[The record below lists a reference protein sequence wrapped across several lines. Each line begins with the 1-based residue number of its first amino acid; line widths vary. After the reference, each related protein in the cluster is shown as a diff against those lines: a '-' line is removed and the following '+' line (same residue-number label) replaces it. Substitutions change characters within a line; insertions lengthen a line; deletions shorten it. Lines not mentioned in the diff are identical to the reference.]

1 MQLKVGGYFFY
12 FKRRTLFYY
21 GLALF
26 AVYFLYCLPER
37 LFDTPKSTVIISAEG
52 DLLNA
57 KIADDG
63 QWRFPAIDSV
73 PYKFE
78 QAIIAFEDEEFHSHW
93 GVDFTSIARA
103 MYQNFTA
110 GKIVSGGSTLTMQ
123 VARMSRN
130 SDRTLLNKFIE
141 MIWAYRLEVRYSK
154 KEILQHYVSN
164 APFGGNVVGLEAA
177 SWRYYQLPP
186 HQLSWSQNAT
196 LAVLPNAPGLIH
208 PGKNR
213 NVLKKKRD
221 FVLKKLYE
229 NEVIDSMTYI
239 LSTEEPLVAAPNP
252 LPMLADHLLQKVLVD
267 GRAGER
273 IQTTLNANLQEKMTQ
288 LLRRHQHRLD
298 KNYIHNAALLIIDTK
313 ENKVRSYIGNSAT
326 AKEHDPYVNVI
337 HARRSTGSL
346 LKPFLYSAMMQEG
359 QIHNDMLIPDVPLR
373 FDNFA
378 PKNFDKTHDGAV
390 PVKDAL
396 SRSLNIPAVHLLE
409 EYGVE
414 KFLYLL
420 QQLDQRYVDNT
431 ADHYGLSLILGGAES
446 SLWDVCHAYAGM
458 VKTLSLHNATNKY
471 STTTWNPVD
480 WELSASRD
488 TTLTRSSTKLDAG
501 AIFEVFEAMLN
512 VNRPAAESSWQNFS
526 SSRKVAWKTGTSF
539 GNRDAWAIGCT
550 PRYVVGVWVGNASG
564 EGRPGLIGSST
575 AGPILFDVFSALS
588 QDVKWFTAP
597 FDELT
602 KIKICKQSGHRAAED
617 CDQIKEV
624 QVHKNALRSPS
635 CTYHQTILTDQ
646 QERFRYNIQCVN
658 GQDTK
663 LVTRFVLPALQGWY
677 YQTTHPSYRGLP
689 PFHPTCQSQSSQQD
703 FAIVYPKQGANIVGI
718 RDLDGDKNE
727 IVLEAAHQNS
737 SSTLFWHIDDV
748 YLGSTSSIHK
758 MNYTPSEGE
767 HRLTVIDEEGNEET
781 VRFMVLNNNDE
792 D

>member
-12 FKRRTLFYY
+12 FKRRALFYY

-26 AVYFLYCLPER
+26 AVYFIHCLPER
-37 LFDTPKSTVIISAEG
+37 LFDAPKSTVIISAEG

-78 QAIIAFEDEEFHSHW
+78 QAIIAFEDEEFYTHW
-93 GVDFTSIARA
+93 GVDYTSIGRA
-103 MYQNFTA
+103 LYQNITS
-110 GKIVSGGSTLTMQ
+110 GEIVSGGSTLTMQ
-123 VARMSRN
+123 IARMSRK
-130 SDRTLLNKFIE
+130 SDRTIVNKFIE
-141 MIWAYRLEVRYSK
+141 MIWAYRLEIKYSK
-154 KEILQHYVSN
+154 EYLLQLYVSN

-213 NVLKKKRD
+213 SVLKNKRD
-221 FVLKKLYE
+221 FVLHKLYE
-229 NEVIDSMTYI
+229 NDVIDSMTYI

-252 LPMLADHLLQKVLVD
+252 LPMLADHVLQKALLD
-267 GRAGER
+267 EREGQR
-273 IQTTLNANLQEKMTQ
+273 IQTTIHANLQLKMSQ
-288 LLRRHQHRLD
+288 LLQRHQHRLD
-298 KNYIHNAALLIIDTK
+298 QNYIHNAALLIIDTK
-313 ENKVRSYIGNSAT
+313 ENKVRSYIGNSAV
-326 AKEHDPYVNVI
+326 KEEHSPYVNVI

-346 LKPFLYSAMMQEG
+346 LKPFLYAAMMQEG
-359 QIHNDMLIPDVPLR
+359 MIHNDMLVPDVPLR

-390 PVKDAL
+390 PVQDAL

-409 EYGVE
+409 QYGVE

-420 QQLDQRYVDNT
+420 QQLEQNYVDNT
-431 ADHYGLSLILGGAES
+431 AEHYGLSLILGGAES
-446 SLWDVCHAYAGM
+446 SLWDICNAYSGM

-471 STTTWNPVD
+471 ATTTWNSAT
-480 WELSASRD
+480 WEQEESMD
-488 TTLTRSSTKLDAG
+488 TTLTTSSTRLDAG
-501 AIFEVFEAMLN
+501 AIYEIFEAMQN
-512 VNRPAAESSWQNFS
+512 VNRPAAEASWKNFS
-526 SSRKVAWKTGTSF
+526 SSRRVAWKTGTSF

-550 PRYVVGVWVGNASG
+550 PRYVIGVWVGNASG

-575 AGPILFDVFSALS
+575 AGPILFDVVSALNNDT
-588 QDVKWFTAP
+588 QWFSP
-597 FDELT
+597 PHDEM
-602 KIKICKQSGHRAAED
+602 IAMKICTESGHRAVED
-617 CDQIKEV
+617 CALVTTV
-624 QVHKNALRSPS
+624 QVHKNATRSPS
-635 CTYHQTILTDQ
+635 CTFHQTILTDES
-646 QERFRYNIQCVN
+646 ERYRYTVQCAN
-658 GQDTK
+658 GQETK

-689 PFHPTCQSQSSQQD
+689 PFHPTCQSQSGQQD

-727 IVLEAAHQNS
+727 VVLEAAHQNS
-737 SSTLFWHIDDV
+737 SSTLFWHMDDI
-748 YLGSTSSIHK
+748 YLGATSSIHK
-758 MNYTPSEGE
+758 MNYIPSKGE
-767 HRLTVIDEEGNEET
+767 HELTVIDEEGNAES
-781 VRFMVLNNNDE
+781 VRFTVLNEGEN
-792 D
+792 

>member
-26 AVYFLYCLPER
+26 AVYFLHCLPAQ
-37 LFDTPKSTVIISAEG
+37 LFKEPRSTVIISKEG

-57 KIADDG
+57 RIAADG
-63 QWRFPAIDSV
+63 QWRFPALDSV

-78 QAIIAFEDEEFHSHW
+78 QSIIAFEDEEFHSHW

-103 MYQNFTA
+103 MYQNITA
-110 GKIVSGGSTLTMQ
+110 GEIVSGGSTLTMQ

-130 SDRTLLNKFIE
+130 SSRTLLNKLIE
-141 MIWAYRLEVRYSK
+141 VIWSYRLEIRHSK
-154 KEILQHYVSN
+154 VEILELYVSN

-177 SWRYYQLPP
+177 SWRYFQLPP
-186 HQLSWSQNAT
+186 HQLSWSQTAT

-213 NVLKKKRD
+213 ILLKKKRD
-221 FVLKKLYE
+221 FVLKKLFE
-229 NEVIDSMTYI
+229 NEIIDSMTYQ

-252 LPMLADHLLQKVLVD
+252 LPMLANHLLQKALAD
-267 GRAGER
+267 GRTGER
-273 IQTTLNANLQEKMTQ
+273 IQTTLNVHLQEKMTQ
-288 LLRRHQHRLD
+288 LLHRHQQRLD
-298 KNYIHNAALLIIDTK
+298 QNYIHNAALLIIDTK
-313 ENKVRSYIGNSAT
+313 ENKVRSYVGNSAV
-326 AKEHDPYVNVI
+326 KEEHDPYVNVI

-359 QIHNDMLIPDVPLR
+359 MIHNDMLVPDVPLR

-390 PVKDAL
+390 PVQDAL
-396 SRSLNIPAVHLLE
+396 SRSLNVPAVHLLE
-409 EYGVE
+409 QYGVE

-420 QQLDQRYVDNT
+420 NQLDQRYIDQP
-431 ADHYGLSLILGGAES
+431 AEHYGLSLILGGAES
-446 SLWDVCHAYAGM
+446 SLWDVCHAYSGM
-458 VKTLSLHNATNKY
+458 VKTLALYNATNKY
-471 STTTWNPVD
+471 STSTWDQAD
-480 WELSASRD
+480 WKLSSSVD

-501 AIFEVFEAMLN
+501 AIYEVFEAMQN
-512 VNRPAAESSWQNFS
+512 VNRPAAEASWQNFS

-575 AGPILFDVFSALS
+575 AGPILFDVFSALAYEG
-588 QDVKWFTAP
+588 KWFTP
-597 FDELT
+597 PYDEMAT
-602 KIKICKQSGHRAAED
+602 MKICKESGHRATED
-617 CDQIKEV
+617 CAQVSEV
-624 QVHKNALRSPS
+624 QVHKNGLRSPS
-635 CTYHQTILTDQ
+635 CTFHQTILTDLNEQ
-646 QERFRYNIQCVN
+646 YRYNVQCSN
-658 GQDTK
+658 GQQTK

-689 PFHPTCQSQSSQQD
+689 PFHPMCQSQSDQQD
-703 FAIVYPKQGANIVGI
+703 FAIVYPKNGSNIVGI

-727 IVLEAAHQNS
+727 IVLEAAHQTS

-748 YLGSTSSIHK
+748 YLGATSSIHK
-758 MNYTPSEGE
+758 MNYTPIPGE
-767 HRLTVIDEEGNEET
+767 HRLTVIDEEGNEES
-781 VRFMVLNNNDE
+781 VRFTVLSSD
-792 D
+792 